1 MIPST
6 VFLVNVSYHATSSRQ
21 GLTLSRVPLCP
32 RKHSRP
38 AFLNG
43 PTLLSSSE
51 LVPPGTSPAQ
61 AAGPLA
67 VRSPRGHAGSPPLT
81 YLCASF
87 LWACWICSSKTPPG
101 RESEQRVT
109 HGPQN
114 RNKRRNG
121 SKSPRSRKT
130 QIHQKRS
137 LPLMTTASRISRL
150 SLVRPGPVP
159 CQDRPATSGGRL
171 EGEGSV
177 AQAQARRCP
186 GRGADQE
193 LAERQRQTAVAG
205 RKPTAHGS
213 LPLRRCSGLAGWH
226 PFPVAPSFLT
236 VACAHEHVFTQTYV
250 CTRTRTLMS
259 FVENT
264 PDAHKALVS

>member
-67 VRSPRGHAGSPPLT
+67 VRSPRGHAGSSPLT

-193 LAERQRQTAVAG
+193 LAERQRQMAVAG
-205 RKPTAHGS
+205 RKPTAHQPALAPLQRLSRVASVSSGS
-213 LPLRRCSGLAGWH
+213 ILPHSSLCPRTCFHTDIRVH
-226 PFPVAPSFLT
+226 
-236 VACAHEHVFTQTYV
+236 AHTHANELCGKHT
-250 CTRTRTLMS
+250 
-259 FVENT
+259 
-264 PDAHKALVS
+264 